1 MRKQIDGLQRDAR
14 HIVADGFDQPIA
26 SGGADT
32 RAKSF
37 ESHSRMR
44 VGPSNSED
52 GLPLGLGL
60 CSGAHR
66 GAPDL
71 PVGVA
76 DGRKKHSVVRLSADR
91 EGCKRLSADQHRVA
105 QLGEFAQPNDG
116 FIGRG
121 TTCGRLAVEGEQ
133 TMGRAFEHVCGSVS
147 SRFVR
152 AREEDSFD
160 PSVVRTFPQRQ
171 ATQRSEDYAT
181 DGRIALESDSFLQA
195 LSPIAGIA
203 ARETLPKRIDRF
215 SPD

>member
-1 MRKQIDGLQRDAR
+1 
-14 HIVADGFDQPIA
+14 
-26 SGGADT
+26 
-32 RAKSF
+32 
-37 ESHSRMR
+37 
-44 VGPSNSED
+44 
-52 GLPLGLGL
+52 
-60 CSGAHR
+60 
-66 GAPDL
+66 
-71 PVGVA
+71 
-76 DGRKKHSVVRLSADR
+76 
-91 EGCKRLSADQHRVA
+91 
-105 QLGEFAQPNDG
+105 
-116 FIGRG
+116 
-121 TTCGRLAVEGEQ
+121 
-133 TMGRAFEHVCGSVS
+133 MGRAFEHVCGSVS